1 MRFHISTMSLLVI
14 LVTASLARGG
24 PFAPQVGQPGSTA
37 IDGDSPLFTE
47 WASGYQDLV
56 RGPQDIANPTGPTAS
71 FGTGASALGP
81 AGGSGVVSLGDGG
94 QITLTFDHP
103 IANGA
108 GADFAVFENGFTLG
122 SAGLAYLELGFVEV
136 SSDGTD
142 FFRFPS
148 VSETQTSTQVGG
160 FGPLE
165 ASDLHDMAGKYI
177 GGYGTPFD
185 LGELA
190 GVSPLLNVDAVRYVK
205 IADVV
210 GSIDPSL
217 GSRDSR
223 GHLINDP
230 YATPFATGG
239 FDLDAVGVL
248 HMSTVPEPA
257 SLVML
262 VVGLGTVGLIVAK
275 ERGPRLS
282 REPQRQE
289 GHLRSSDN

>member
-1 MRFHISTMSLLVI
+1 MRFYILMSSLLV
-14 LVTASLARGG
+14 VLATTSSARSG
-24 PFAPQVGQPGSTA
+24 PFAPQVGQPGATA
-37 IDGDSPLFTE
+37 IEADSPLFTE
-47 WASGYQDLV
+47 WASGYQALV

-71 FGTGASALGP
+71 SGTGAMALGP
-81 AGGSGVVSLGDGG
+81 AGSPGVVSLGDGG

-103 IANGA
+103 ITNGA
-108 GADFAVFENGFTLG
+108 GADFAVFENGFAIG

-160 FGPLE
+160 FGPLD
-165 ASDLHDMAGKYI
+165 ASNLHDLAGKYI

-185 LGELA
+185 LGGLA

-205 IADVV
+205 IVDVV

-239 FDLDAVGVL
+239 FDLDAVGVF

-262 VVGLGTVGLIVAK
+262 VVGLGTIGLVVAK
-275 ERGPRLS
+275 ERRPRLS
-282 REPQRQE
+282 RKPQHKER
-289 GHLRSSDN
+289 HLRWSDN